1 MIPWFTNFAIY
12 LNKQAVF
19 SMQKP
24 LALIDSFVFVRCNL
38 FQWSG
43 SQFVLVVQRIR
54 ISNRKMWLLWRAI
67 GYFFL
72 DYVSHHRF
80 SIVIHNTVILVA
92 MPDSWAIHSRNTG
105 HDLKKY
111 FPRWGNLHYV
121 MKVDDD
127 DDVLFLLSTW
137 PIPVSCIRFVARIH
151 ATQPPV
157 LNVEICYFSGEHST
171 LTALGLIF
179 CYNVDSER

>member
-38 FQWSG
+38 FQWFG
-43 SQFVLVVQRIR
+43 SQFVLVAQRIR
-54 ISNRKMWLLWRAI
+54 INNRKMWLLWRAI

-92 MPDSWAIHSRNTG
+92 LPDSWAIHWRNTE
-105 HDLKKY
+105 HDLKKIFSSMRKFTLCNEGWRWWWRVIFAQHMTNTRVLY
-111 FPRWGNLHYV
+111 TIRSENPRHTTTSVKCRDLLFFWWTFNF
-121 MKVDDD
+121 DSTWIN
-127 DDVLFLLSTW
+127 FLL
-137 PIPVSCIRFVARIH
+137 
-151 ATQPPV
+151 
-157 LNVEICYFSGEHST
+157 
-171 LTALGLIF
+171 
-179 CYNVDSER
+179 